1 MSLVLRALVIAP
13 AVALVCYTA
22 IKAVLAPLTLDDFPE
37 SLAIKAELMPILFP
51 VHMVSG
57 GLALILVPLAMAAS
71 AHPRRHRPLA
81 RLAALD
87 VAIAGVTALP
97 VALVAPV
104 TTGSALGFAM
114 QGIVWLALLALGIHH
129 ARSGHTRQH
138 RACMLLMAATMSGA
152 VFFRLWLAL
161 WAILGQPRH
170 FELFYACDA
179 WFAWLLPLALAGAYL
194 QHTAF
199 RRAKP

>member
-1 MSLVLRALVIAP
+1 MSLVLRAAVIAP

-22 IKAVLAPLTLDDFPE
+22 IKAMLAPLALDDFPE
-37 SLAIKAELMPILFP
+37 SLAIKAELMPIVFP

-71 AHPRRHRPLA
+71 AQPRRHRPLA
-81 RLAALD
+81 RLAAFD
-87 VAIAGVTALP
+87 VAVAGMTALP

-104 TTGSALGFAM
+104 TIGSALGFAM
-114 QGIVWLALLALGIHH
+114 QGIVWLALLALGIRH
-129 ARSGHTRQH
+129 ARKGHHPQH

-161 WAILGQPRH
+161 WAIHGQPRH
-170 FELFYACDA
+170 FELVYACDA
-179 WFAWLLPLALAGAYL
+179 WFAWLLPLGFTAAYL
-194 QHTAF
+194 QHTAS
-199 RRAKP
+199 RHAKP